1 MIGVLS
7 KDSETKAV
15 EEFFQLFKTP
25 WEFCVPGRSY
35 DLVIA
40 TREEISEDLSAGAL
54 VIYHSQPSD
63 SMIRSVGWQKSQ
75 RSGAWME
82 WNGVEFPVYGDW
94 ATLQSVGRPLIRQK
108 KTSDVVGS
116 IDVTSERP
124 TVRIGFDLFY
134 EVVFLLSRGQPAKN
148 ARFPTLDTHISLLRA
163 IMVTLGIPFVEV
175 PPIPAGYDFMACLTQ
190 CFPERPTLRTA
201 GRALIL
207 FSPLFFVIALA
218 IKLTSK
224 GQNLESH
231 LRL

>member
-1 MIGVLS
+1 VIGVLS

-108 KTSDVVGS
+108 KRQMWWG
-116 IDVTSERP
+116 
-124 TVRIGFDLFY
+124 
-134 EVVFLLSRGQPAKN
+134 A
-148 ARFPTLDTHISLLRA
+148 
-163 IMVTLGIPFVEV
+163 
-175 PPIPAGYDFMACLTQ
+175 
-190 CFPERPTLRTA
+190 
-201 GRALIL
+201 
-207 FSPLFFVIALA
+207 
-218 IKLTSK
+218 
-224 GQNLESH
+224 
-231 LRL
+231 